1 MTRKLSIICFS
12 VLTSVFCDHY
22 HPRVTEDILRRQKR
36 STNWQPE
43 SASHWAQAG
52 RDELDE
58 ALFRRDNKKLAKN
71 IVIVVGDGMSL
82 STVTGGRIYKGQR
95 AGQDGAS
102 SKLAWDKFPNVGERE
117 LMAFFFIINCS
128 VLRIVKDIHNK
139 CDGARQRRHSLR
151 HVQWG
156 QDQLLH
162 DGLRQRHQ
170 GKFVVG

>member
-1 MTRKLSIICFS
+1 M
-12 VLTSVFCDHY
+12 
-22 HPRVTEDILRRQKR
+22 TEDILRRQKR

-102 SKLAWDKFPNVGERE
+102 AKLAWDKFPNVGEGVNG
-117 LMAFFFIINCS
+117 I
-128 VLRIVKDIHNK
+128 
-139 CDGARQRRHSLR
+139 
-151 HVQWG
+151 
-156 QDQLLH
+156 LLYH
-162 DGLRQRHQ
+162 
-170 GKFVVG
+170 